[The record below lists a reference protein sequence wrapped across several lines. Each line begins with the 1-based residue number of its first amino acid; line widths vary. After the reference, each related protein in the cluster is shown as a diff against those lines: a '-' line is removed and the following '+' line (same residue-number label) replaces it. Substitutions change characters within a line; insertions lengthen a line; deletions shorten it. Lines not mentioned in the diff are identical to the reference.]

1 MTGQLFFNWVSLH
14 ASLNSHYE
22 AWSYKKKEK
31 KDGNHRGVLFRKNPK
46 KKGNINPRLK
56 AIEIM
61 GQRKA
66 FCKERIRES

>member
-1 MTGQLFFNWVSLH
+1 MELQEKG
-14 ASLNSHYE
+14 
-22 AWSYKKKEK
+22 K

-56 AIEIM
+56 AIKIM

-66 FCKERIRES
+66 FCKERI